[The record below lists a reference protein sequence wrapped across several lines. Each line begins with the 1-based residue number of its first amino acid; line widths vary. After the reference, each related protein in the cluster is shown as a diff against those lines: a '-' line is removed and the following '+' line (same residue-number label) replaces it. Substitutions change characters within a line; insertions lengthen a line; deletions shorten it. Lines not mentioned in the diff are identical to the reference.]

1 MKKNSRGFT
10 LVELLVVIAIMGSI
24 LVLAITSLNKI
35 SKAKKNE
42 AKKKVENQIELAA
55 KQYFEANEYLFEN
68 LSESGSGSSTT
79 IPLYKLIESDYLNTL
94 TDPTTGKKFH
104 ECSIITI
111 KREKNKKYIFS
122 YDSNNTDCDIPSSYV
137 YKFKDGQEITIKTTT
152 DCLEKDKNVSMP
164 LKNGWCTGHFKVDVS
179 ANITKGSGNIN
190 KIILKQDSEVLTSGT
205 TENLN
210 YLDKISSKD
219 EKKLVATATTNK
231 GNTKDININ
240 YKIDNIVP
248 TVTIQ
253 DEDGYITSGTPDKW
267 INSELV
273 SKISDIL
280 NYKLNTFDAHSG
292 IDEDNFKKTLGLGY
306 YNQNQTL
313 SFEKKD
319 NKNATKI
326 IEIYDKA
333 QNKKS
338 VTAKAKI
345 DITSPKIETNDTIN
359 VCNNTDVIA
368 IKSVND
374 LSTSKNN
381 VMELKVTDNTSGVNS
396 ITIDDKIIN
405 QNLTS
410 SDFNITGKTSLTIK
424 SNDIAGNSSE
434 KIVNIKRI
442 GCSYPKLNIK
452 IYKRDKNGNNTGA
465 AVKNTTVEGDSKNNL
480 VTMLINNGNWVNMYD
495 YPYGINIVYKPVD
508 EKIKT
513 ATWYENESNLNKS
526 TSESNTYK
534 WGGET
539 TGYKGVSS
547 GIVNDGSVE
556 KGNSKSHKLD
566 MDGYREG
573 RIYATNEYGLT
584 TIVLVKIAKDS
595 TGPTLKKGVSPTK
608 ITNQD
613 TCKGLSSG
621 TKYPYIYTSFNAIDT
636 LSGIDKITH
645 YIDGYDDNNKNTTN
659 FYYNKIVGG
668 FISVENG
675 VAKKKGN
682 INFDYVMPKNKSD
695 FKPIESIANG
705 FTIRRNW
712 ASVNGSYTDARDLGC
727 GTVGTEVPELD
738 DIRKNCNYLTIS
750 DKAGNKLT
758 ARVCAYKPSR
768 KYKDYYTFART
779 ASELS
784 SYGIKN
790 ISSCAEHTICK

>member
-1 MKKNSRGFT
+1 
-10 LVELLVVIAIMGSI
+10 
-24 LVLAITSLNKI
+24 
-35 SKAKKNE
+35 
-42 AKKKVENQIELAA
+42 
-55 KQYFEANEYLFEN
+55 
-68 LSESGSGSSTT
+68 
-79 IPLYKLIESDYLNTL
+79 
-94 TDPTTGKKFH
+94 
-104 ECSIITI
+104 
-111 KREKNKKYIFS
+111 
-122 YDSNNTDCDIPSSYV
+122 
-137 YKFKDGQEITIKTTT
+137 
-152 DCLEKDKNVSMP
+152 
-164 LKNGWCTGHFKVDVS
+164 
-179 ANITKGSGNIN
+179 
-190 KIILKQDSEVLTSGT
+190 
-205 TENLN
+205 
-210 YLDKISSKD
+210 
-219 EKKLVATATTNK
+219 
-231 GNTKDININ
+231 
-240 YKIDNIVP
+240 
-248 TVTIQ
+248 
-253 DEDGYITSGTPDKW
+253 
-267 INSELV
+267 
-273 SKISDIL
+273 
-280 NYKLNTFDAHSG
+280 
-292 IDEDNFKKTLGLGY
+292 
-306 YNQNQTL
+306 
-313 SFEKKD
+313 
-319 NKNATKI
+319 
-326 IEIYDKA
+326 
-333 QNKKS
+333 
-338 VTAKAKI
+338 
-345 DITSPKIETNDTIN
+345 
-359 VCNNTDVIA
+359 
-368 IKSVND
+368 
-374 LSTSKNN
+374 
-381 VMELKVTDNTSGVNS
+381 
-396 ITIDDKIIN
+396 
-405 QNLTS
+405 
-410 SDFNITGKTSLTIK
+410 
-424 SNDIAGNSSE
+424 
-434 KIVNIKRI
+434 
-442 GCSYPKLNIK
+442 
-452 IYKRDKNGNNTGA
+452 
-465 AVKNTTVEGDSKNNL
+465 
-480 VTMLINNGNWVNMYD
+480 
-495 YPYGINIVYKPVD
+495 
-508 EKIKT
+508 
-513 ATWYENESNLNKS
+513 
-526 TSESNTYK
+526 
-534 WGGET
+534 
-539 TGYKGVSS
+539 
-547 GIVNDGSVE
+547 
-556 KGNSKSHKLD
+556 